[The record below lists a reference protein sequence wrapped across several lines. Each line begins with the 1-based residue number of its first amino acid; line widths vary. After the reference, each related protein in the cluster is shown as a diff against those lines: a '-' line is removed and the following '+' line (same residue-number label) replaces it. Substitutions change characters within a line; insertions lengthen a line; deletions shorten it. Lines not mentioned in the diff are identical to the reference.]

1 MKYTLNEKQVAEML
15 EHWNGTPANSYRGSS
30 YGESINRVLFQDMSA
45 EVADKI
51 IADIKE
57 DIPLLANLDS
67 DALSILSEDIGPDKK
82 QIYISIG
89 TIIIPIATSDTSNYL
104 GDTYNAQA
112 K

>member
-1 MKYTLNEKQVAEML
+1 MKYTLTDKEIADML

-30 YGESINRVLFQDMSA
+30 YGEAINRTLFQDMSA
-45 EVADKI
+45 DAADKI
-51 IADIKE
+51 ISDLKE

-67 DALSILSEDIGPDKK
+67 DALSVLSENIGPDKK
-82 QIYISIG
+82 QIYIAIG
-89 TIIIPIATSDTSNYL
+89 TVVIPIATSDTSNYL